1 MNNWKSGRKIL
12 LGITGGIAAYKIPA
26 LVRLIKKAGCE
37 TEIILTESAK
47 NFVAPMT
54 LETLSGREI
63 HSDENFDFHI
73 PHIKLN
79 DWADVLVIAPCT
91 ANTLAKIAHGIA
103 DNLLTSAV
111 IAAHCPILIFPAMNE
126 KMFENPATQEN
137 TKILLNRGIKVIA
150 PSEGDLA
157 CGISGKGRMNEPN
170 EILLEIFRTL
180 SPEKNLKNKNI
191 LITAGPTHEYIDP
204 VRFISNPSSGKMG
217 AAMARAAWYRG
228 ADVKIISGPVEFN
241 SYGFEVIKIKSALE
255 MLEAVKKNLSWAD
268 YIVKAAAVG
277 DYRVKNFSA
286 QKIKRAASADGQ
298 ENKNNFTVELEQNPD
313 IAAEVGKLKREN
325 QILIGFAAETQN
337 ISENAREKLARK
349 NLDFILA
356 NDVAAEGSGFAV
368 DTNTLRLIPRDENK
382 NEKIYSGLKED
393 IAFEIWNDVSL

>member
-26 LVRLIKKAGCE
+26 LVRLIKKAECE
-37 TEIILTESAK
+37 VEIILTDFAK
-47 NFVAPMT
+47 NFVTPMT
-54 LETLSGREI
+54 LETLSG
-63 HSDENFDFHI
+63 HQVWTNENFDFHI

-79 DWADVLVIAPCT
+79 DWAEIFVIAPCT

-103 DNLLTSAV
+103 DNLLTSAAV
-111 IAAHCPILIFPAMNE
+111 AAHCPVLIFPAMNE
-126 KMFENPATQEN
+126 HMFENKATQEN
-137 TKILLNRGIKVIA
+137 IKILSERDLKVMA
-150 PSEGDLA
+150 PAEGELA
-157 CGISGKGRMNEPN
+157 CGVSGKGRMNEPN
-170 EILLEIFRTL
+170 EIMLEIFRAL
-180 SPEKNLKNKNI
+180 SPVHDLSGKNVLV
-191 LITAGPTHEYIDP
+191 TTGPTHEYIDP

-228 ADVKIISGPVEFN
+228 ANVKIISGPVEIN

-255 MLEAVKKNLSWAD
+255 MLDAVKKNLSWAD
-268 YIVKAAAVG
+268 YIIKAAAVG
-277 DYRVKNFSA
+277 DYRAKNFSG
-286 QKIKRAASADGQ
+286 QKIKREGKD
-298 ENKNNFTVELEQNPD
+298 NLTIELEQNPD
-313 IAAEVGKLKREN
+313 ISAEVGKLKREN

-337 ISENAREKLARK
+337 VSENAREKLRRK

-356 NDVAAEGSGFAV
+356 NDVMAEGSGFAT
-368 DTNTLRLIPRDENK
+368 DTNTLKLIPRDENK

>member
-26 LVRLIKKAGCE
+26 LVRLIKKAGCDV
-37 TEIILTESAK
+37 EIIMTENAK
-47 NFVAPMT
+47 NFVTPMT
-54 LETLSGREI
+54 LETLAGKKI

-79 DWADVLVIAPCT
+79 DWAEIFVIAPCT
-91 ANTLAKIAHGIA
+91 ANTLAKITHGVA
-103 DNLLTSAV
+103 DNLLTSAAV
-111 IAAHCPILIFPAMNE
+111 AAHCPVLIFPAMNE
-126 KMFENPATQEN
+126 NMFENQATQEN
-137 TKILLNRGIKVIA
+137 IKILSARGLKVISPA
-150 PSEGDLA
+150 AGDLA
-157 CGISGKGRMNEPN
+157 CGISGKGRMNEPE
-170 EILLEIFRTL
+170 EILLEIFKSL
-180 SPEKNLKNKNI
+180 SPVHDLSGKNVLV
-191 LITAGPTHEYIDP
+191 TTGSTHEYIDP

-217 AAMARAAWYRG
+217 TAMARAAWYRG
-228 ADVKIISGPVEFN
+228 ANVKIISGPVEID

-255 MLEAVKKNLSWAD
+255 MLDAVKKNLAWAD

-277 DYRVKNFSA
+277 DYRAKNFSE
-286 QKIKRAASADGQ
+286 QKIKREG
-298 ENKNNFTVELEQNPD
+298 KNNFSIELEQNPD
-313 IAAEVGKLKREN
+313 IAAEVGKLKLEN

-356 NDVAAEGSGFAV
+356 NDVMSENSGFAT
-368 DTNTLRLIPRDENK
+368 DTNTLKLIPRDKNK
-382 NEKIYSGLKED
+382 KEKIYSGLKQD